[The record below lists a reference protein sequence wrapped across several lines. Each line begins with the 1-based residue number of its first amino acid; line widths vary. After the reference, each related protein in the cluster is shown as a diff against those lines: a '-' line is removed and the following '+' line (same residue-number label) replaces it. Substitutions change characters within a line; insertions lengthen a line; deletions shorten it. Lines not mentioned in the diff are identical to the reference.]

1 MAVYPSS
8 IATAR
13 PVVRVACATGQPFS
27 MPTRRLFGSVR
38 KLPSGRWQ
46 ASYWHKGERHVA
58 RETFAVKTDAFAF
71 LSTKETD
78 ILRGE
83 WVDPSAGKIA
93 FADFASQW
101 LTNQSHLR
109 PLTVELS
116 TGFSHKRDVRT
127 ASAVSYHQQSG
138 GRVVQGTGCEAPWNG
153 AQGVPPNGWNHARSR
168 SRWVHRSQPC

>member
-13 PVVRVACATGQPFS
+13 PVVRVACATGAAFLHAYATPLRERSQTAVGP
-27 MPTRRLFGSVR
+27 MAGQRPAQGRAACGSR
-38 KLPSGRWQ
+38 G
-46 ASYWHKGERHVA
+46 
-58 RETFAVKTDAFAF
+58 TFAVKTDAFAF

-83 WVDPSAGKIA
+83 WVDPSVGKIA

-116 TGFSHKRDVRT
+116 TGSHINATFGQRSQLSPTVRWSRGTGHWLRGSLERRPRRT
-127 ASAVSYHQQSG
+127 A
-138 GRVVQGTGCEAPWNG
+138 
-153 AQGVPPNGWNHARSR
+153 
-168 SRWVHRSQPC
+168 